1 LELQGSEGGI
11 QRGYSFSY
19 QNQVVNAIKLFFA
32 QIEKYTIDLEALH
45 RPRKIQKLPKVLS
58 TSDVKA
64 LLAAHGNIKHK
75 VMLAVCY
82 ACGLRSSEVLHLQ
95 PRDIDTHRGIIHIRK
110 GKGMKDRIVPLSQ
123 QLLEELRAYY
133 KAFRPKKWL
142 FEGQHRGHPYSATSL
157 RKVLK
162 SACKK
167 ANIDK
172 PVTTHWLRHS
182 FAMYL
187 LESGTDLRYIQVL
200 LGHKSSRTTEV
211 YTHVSTKNIQNIQ
224 SPYDAL

>member
-1 LELQGSEGGI
+1 
-11 QRGYSFSY
+11 
-19 QNQVVNAIKLFFA
+19 
-32 QIEKYTIDLEALH
+32 
-45 RPRKIQKLPKVLS
+45 LS
-58 TSDVKA
+58 TSEVKA

-95 PRDIDTHRGIIHIRK
+95 PRDIDTHRGVIHIRK

>member
-1 LELQGSEGGI
+1 MELQGSEGGI
-11 QRGYSFSY
+11 QCGYSFSY

-58 TSDVKA
+58 TSEVKA

-95 PRDIDTHRGIIHIRK
+95 PRDIDTHRGVIHIRK

-133 KAFRPKKWL
+133 RP
-142 FEGQHRGHPYSATSL
+142 FD
-157 RKVLK
+157 LK
-162 SACKK
+162 SGCLKASTK
-167 ANIDK
+167 ANHT
-172 PVTTHWLRHS
+172 VL
-182 FAMYL
+182 
-187 LESGTDLRYIQVL
+187 QVCV
-200 LGHKSSRTTEV
+200 KC
-211 YTHVSTKNIQNIQ
+211 
-224 SPYDAL
+224 